1 MTMKHED
8 VDYHQD
14 ELLRKRNQYENTAHN
29 HHTTNSFLEHFQLP
43 LSSIFISQSNS
54 FEKIEVEISLGRQML
69 LHVNL

>member
-1 MTMKHED
+1 M
-8 VDYHQD
+8 
-14 ELLRKRNQYENTAHN
+14 NTAHN
-29 HHTTNSFLEHFQLP
+29 HHTNSFLEHFQLP